1 MNTLEKIQYTLLYK
15 EPFFAQLLL
24 SLKVV
29 PITSEVTVVD
39 TPMGKQKVTDV
50 RAATDGEHIFWNF
63 EFWEGEPEKEQLA
76 VMLHEL
82 LHVAYMHGTRKQGRD
97 HEKWIAACDY
107 AINLMIKNWG
117 YTLPTNVLLDEK
129 FMEDG
134 KVLSEEKIY
143 DMLPDTPSLGSIG
156 KDILDMP
163 EEVVRKVVEAAIA
176 GKMAGK
182 VPGGMEEYLDGL
194 TTPKINWRSEL
205 KRFVATVA
213 KNDYSFRRP
222 NPRYKDVYLP
232 SLYSE
237 EIGGVVFIV
246 DTSGSMMGE
255 DIRLVFSELAG
266 VLKLIDKI
274 KVISVDCD
282 VQDVQDITTL
292 EGVKARGGGGTSFA
306 PGFQYIIEHN
316 IECKAVVYLT
326 DGYADEFGPDPGL
339 PVLWLVTSRKDF
351 NPPFGWVIPYSRYD

>member
-1 MNTLEKIQYTLLYK
+1 MTTLDKIQYTLLYK

-24 SLKVV
+24 NLKVV

-63 EFWEGEPEKEQLA
+63 EYWKDVPEKEQLA
-76 VMLHEL
+76 VILHEL
-82 LHVAYMHGTRKQGRD
+82 LHVAFMHGTRKQGRD
-97 HEKWIAACDY
+97 HKKWNYACDY

-117 YTLPTNVLLDEK
+117 YTLPSDCLLDDK
-129 FMEDG
+129 YSQDG

-143 DMLPDTPSLGSIG
+143 DMLPEKIG
-156 KDILDMP
+156 GWGIGEDILTMP
-163 EEVVRKVVEAAIA
+163 EEVMRKVVEAATA
-176 GKMAGK
+176 AKMAGK

-194 TTPKINWRSEL
+194 TRPKVNWRSEL
-205 KRFVATVA
+205 KRFVSTVA

-222 NPRYKDVYLP
+222 NTRYKDVYLP

-255 DIRLVFSELAG
+255 DIRLVFSELTG
-266 VLKLIDKI
+266 ILKLIDKI

-282 VQDVQDITTL
+282 VQSVEDVTTI
-292 EGVKARGGGGTSFA
+292 EGMKVRGGGGTSFA
-306 PGFQYIIEHN
+306 PGFKYIIDN
-316 IECKAVVYLT
+316 SVECKAVVYLT

-339 PVLWLVTSRKDF
+339 PVLWLVTDRKDF
-351 NPPFGWVIPYSRYD
+351 KPPFGWVIPYSRYD